1 MKRIIVF
8 TLVLCSLTCIFSQK
22 KSLTIYTLKTEY
34 EKTDSNTYI
43 IEYNSNS
50 RKKIRNK
57 KNPFE
62 GVESEPWQGRMKI
75 PTTTG
80 RTPSIICQEVLGPY
94 CKKNDSISTYVRLF
108 FDLKGD
114 LKYLLLLLPAET
126 PIPIRAIEEIED
138 KLKKEFKIQP
148 VYDPEKAKGVNYII
162 WVELFWVT
170 PQKTA
175 L

>member
-1 MKRIIVF
+1 M
-8 TLVLCSLTCIFSQK
+8 
-22 KSLTIYTLKTEY
+22 
-34 EKTDSNTYI
+34 
-43 IEYNSNS
+43 
-50 RKKIRNK
+50 
-57 KNPFE
+57 NPFE
-62 GVESEPWQGRMKI
+62 GVESEPWQGRMRI

-80 RTPSIICQEVLGPY
+80 RRPSIICQEVLGPY
-94 CKKNDSISTYVRLF
+94 CKRNDSISTYVRLF

-114 LKYLLLLLPAET
+114 LKYLLLILPAET